1 MTEESLIY
9 LEKCLFDRKLG
20 GSLMSV
26 MVTGGTG
33 FVGGHVLRELLGQ
46 GRDLIAFDYL
56 PNVESVEDIA
66 DQIEIV
72 KGDVRD
78 LAEIIDVVKKYGVKY
93 VVHTASL
100 LTVDSQK
107 KPFAALGIN
116 VEGTVNILE
125 AARLMD
131 LAQVVY
137 MSSTAVYGYTEEG
150 KVVDEE
156 YPQKPNTVY
165 GATKLLCEHYGLNYN
180 REFGLGFIALRF
192 PIIYGP
198 WQSSRGFSSFKE
210 IIEKP
215 LLGEPARVPI
225 GGDQKYEGVYVKDVA
240 RAIVSACFAREPK
253 HRIFNIGTGEM
264 HTLHELADIVR
275 KIIPDAVFEIGPGFD
290 IAEPIRGPLNIKKAK
305 EELGYKPRFAL
316 EEGVKNYIEVLKHMP
331 LMLKD

>member
-1 MTEESLIY
+1 
-9 LEKCLFDRKLG
+9 
-20 GSLMSV
+20 MSV

-33 FVGGHVLRELLGQ
+33 FVASYVLRELLSKGHEV
-46 GRDLIAFDYL
+46 IAFDYL
-56 PNVESVEDIA
+56 VNTESMADIVGK
-66 DQIEIV
+66 IEIV

-78 LAEIIDVVKKYGVKY
+78 LPEIIEVVKKYDVKY

-100 LTVDSQK
+100 LTAVSQK
-107 KPFAALGIN
+107 KPFLALGIN

-131 LAQVVY
+131 IAQVVY

-150 KVVDEE
+150 KIIDEE
-156 YPQKPNTVY
+156 HPQRPETVY

-180 REFGLGFIALRF
+180 KEFGLGFIALRF

-215 LLGEPARVPI
+215 LFGEPAIVPI
-225 GGDQKYEGVYVKDVA
+225 GGDQKYDGVYVKDVA
-240 RAIVSACFAREPK
+240 KAIASACFVNEPK

-264 HTLHELADIVR
+264 YTLHDLANIV
-275 KIIPDAVFEIGPGFD
+275 KGIISNAVFEIGPGFD
-290 IAEPIRGPLNIKKAK
+290 VAEPVRGPLNIKKAR
-305 EELGYKPRFAL
+305 EELGYSPQFPL
-316 EEGVKNYIEVLKHMP
+316 EEGVKDYIEALRHTP
-331 LMLKD
+331 GAR